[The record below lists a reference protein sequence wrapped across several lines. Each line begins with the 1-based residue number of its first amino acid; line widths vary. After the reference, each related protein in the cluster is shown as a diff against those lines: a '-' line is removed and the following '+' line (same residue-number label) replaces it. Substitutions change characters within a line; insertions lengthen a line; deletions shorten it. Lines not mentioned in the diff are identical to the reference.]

1 MTFPALAPSE
11 GARYLRTFGS
21 LRGVLEASD
30 PKLLEVEGITPR
42 LVAALREKL
51 GGEGAF
57 AEGAGK
63 GASRTSGP

>member
-1 MTFPALAPSE
+1 MPGLGPKRRRAL
-11 GARYLRTFGS
+11 LRTFGS

-30 PKLLEVEGITPR
+30 LKLLEVEGITPK

-51 GGEGAF
+51 GGESPL

-63 GASRTSGP
+63 GASRTSES